1 MEICVDTLTRALYL
15 PAKVVEP
22 DLVTDDDVDD
32 DDLTSH
38 TDAVFPVGDRCH
50 RSPIPVQLDVQR
62 LVSPG
67 ESVQTEEIDPG
78 DGNNKYP
85 VLSVEVR
92 PQVCQGLGE
101 ADVSEVVGDRR
112 LQEDIEGNKLF
123 HVSRTGVKSL
133 EAVLTWQS
141 LRITENNT
149 GYLVLLTF
157 SKQVL
162 PQRGSPV

>member
-15 PAKVVEP
+15 PAKIVEP

-92 PQVCQGLGE
+92 PQVSQGLGE
-101 ADVSEVVGDRR
+101 ADVPEVVSHRR
-112 LQEDIEGNKLF
+112 LQEDIEGHK
-123 HVSRTGVKSL
+123 VSHIAGAGVQSL
-133 EAVLTWQS
+133 EASLTRES
-141 LRITENNT
+141 LHVTEHNT
-149 GYLVLLTF
+149 RYFVLLTYI
-157 SKQVL
+157 QI
-162 PQRGSPV
+162 

>member
-92 PQVCQGLGE
+92 PQVSQGLGE
-101 ADVSEVVGDRR
+101 ADVPEVVSHRR
-112 LQEDIEGNKLF
+112 LQEDIEGHK
-123 HVSRTGVKSL
+123 VSHIAGTGVESL
-133 EAVLTWQS
+133 EACLARES
-141 LRITENNT
+141 LHVTESNT
-149 GYLVLLTF
+149 RDLVLLTY
-157 SKQVL
+157 K
-162 PQRGSPV
+162 